1 MNKYYI
7 YFEGTLEIDAEDELT
22 EEEIIEMSE
31 DIIYRD
37 ARTHLDNDCSID
49 NIEVIDMEK
58 YDD

>member
-7 YFEGTLEIDAEDELT
+7 YFEGTLEMDSEDELT

-31 DIIYRD
+31 DIIYGD
-37 ARTHLDNDCSID
+37 ARTHLDNHCSID
-49 NIEVIDMEK
+49 NIEVVDMEK

>member
-7 YFEGTLEIDAEDELT
+7 YFEGTLEIDSEDELT

-31 DIIYRD
+31 DIIYGD
-37 ARTHLDNDCSID
+37 ARTHLDNHCSID
-49 NIEVIDMEK
+49 NIEVVDTEK

>member
-7 YFEGTLEIDAEDELT
+7 YFEGTLEMDSEDELT
-22 EEEIIEMSE
+22 EEEIIEMAE
-31 DIIYRD
+31 DIIYGD
-37 ARTHLDNDCSID
+37 ARTHLDNDCFID

>member
-7 YFEGTLEIDAEDELT
+7 YFEGTLKIDSEDKLT

-31 DIIYRD
+31 DIIYGD

-49 NIEVIDMEK
+49 NIEVINMEK